1 MRDAIR
7 CNQHALRMQFE
18 AISMHS
24 EAHAPIRAMPNGPLM
39 REAISMQSERN
50 QHAPIRAMPNGP
62 CSCAGGDADLAPGDL
77 APGRI
82 PLRRLSKAE
91 LNPDRISRASRQTA
105 RAACCTAGSGASGTR
120 RTEMPLRDDNSTPSV
135 LCGEAEG
142 GSLTVIR
149 GHQRQSE
156 VIGGHQAAPERGR
169 GLAPSMSSPV
179 RLVR

>member
-1 MRDAIR
+1 MREALG

-39 REAISMQSERN
+39 RKAISMQSERN

-135 LCGEAEG
+135 LCGEAEKGSLTVISGNQRSSTPSVLCGEAEG
-142 GSLTVIR
+142 GSLTVISD
-149 GHQRQSE
+149 HQRQS
-156 VIGGHQAAPERGR
+156 G
-169 GLAPSMSSPV
+169 ST
-179 RLVR
+179 